1 MIRRTVCE
9 DKATQN
15 AERCSCRRHVGGVG
29 RDLGRWYTDSRS
41 GLRDSFDE
49 ALKCGDVPEEMRTRV
64 GAGYLWR
71 SELIHEDTARS
82 RSLAVT

>member
-1 MIRRTVCE
+1 MRGQGYSECREVQLR
-9 DKATQN
+9 AT
-15 AERCSCRRHVGGVG
+15 RGWGGT
-29 RDLGRWYTDSRS
+29 RPSRWYTDPRN
-41 GLRDSFDE
+41 GLRHSFDE